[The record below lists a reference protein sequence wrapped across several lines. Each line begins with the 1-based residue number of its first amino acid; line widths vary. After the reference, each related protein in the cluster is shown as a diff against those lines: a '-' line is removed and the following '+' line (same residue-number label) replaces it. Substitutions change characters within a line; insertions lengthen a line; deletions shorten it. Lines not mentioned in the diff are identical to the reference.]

1 MRVLFITTLLVS
13 SIPVFS
19 QTEKT
24 YVFKRTEYKNF
35 YSSPPVEKFDTIT
48 SSSIRIDI
56 NFYRSHFNNPYYLPR
71 ELVNE
76 KYKNQTISIWQ
87 NPNGKKNYK
96 ENWEDTYTYD
106 SLGRITNY
114 AYSGCYICSSFP
126 YNYSVTYNA
135 KGQISQIH
143 NTINS
148 KKMFK
153 FYYNENNDIVKLEIF
168 WFDELTDKIELL
180 N

>member
-35 YSSPPVEKFDTIT
+35 YSPPPVEKFDTIT